1 MNIRLICSQLEKQ
14 HQQKIYDL
22 IVADLKVAETNLPN
36 TKRDPGRPNKGSAK
50 AFLADVYLTMA
61 GWPLKQTDKYD
72 LAAAK
77 AKEVIDNKDTY
88 GFQLLPTFAAVF
100 ENDPEFVREQQK
112 RFSRSVDLRLV
123 AERQIQLTE

>member
-1 MNIRLICSQLEKQ
+1 LLTIKKSTPAEVYELINRE
-14 HQQKIYDL
+14 
-22 IVADLKVAETNLPN
+22 DLKKAETMLPVV
-36 TKRDPGRPNKGSAK
+36 KRDPGRPNVGAAK

-77 AKEVIDNKDTY
+77 AKEVIDNRTTY

-100 ENDPEFVREQQK
+100 DNDPAVAGYGGIGVSDQ
-112 RFSRSVDLRLV
+112 RFCRR
-123 AERQIQLTE
+123 